1 MGGHSRCR
9 PITNE
14 EMRKKLGMQYD
25 GRRTRLQSISNNT
38 LIFLPFFFDQ
48 EDSLTWYRFFS
59 FATWFDE
66 LCPLS
71 QVSEYRIS
79 PIIVLCFFIIIMFF
93 TGLAPWLQVIDE
105 GIEIGFPFHCVC
117 VCKRIQTHAHTLGS
131 LLTQPFQQQRPSVE
145 GQQSS
150 CSQRFLFPL
159 CFYYSFH

>member
-1 MGGHSRCR
+1 
-9 PITNE
+9 
-14 EMRKKLGMQYD
+14 MRKWERNWACNMMAVVPACNRYRIILW
-25 GRRTRLQSISNNT
+25 SS
-38 LIFLPFFFDQ
+38 FPFFLTKRIP
-48 EDSLTWYRFFS
+48 SLDIVFFLLPLGS
-59 FATWFDE
+59 MNCAHYPKSASTAFLRLLFYVSLLL
-66 LCPLS
+66 LC
-71 QVSEYRIS
+71 
-79 PIIVLCFFIIIMFF
+79 FF

-117 VCKRIQTHAHTLGS
+117 VCKRIQTHARTLGS